1 MKRISTTSSLRSTA
15 LALALAGAGALAFGA
30 VASALPP
37 ERQAGGISYVT
48 GGVADDAAAA
58 FKQARA
64 DYPLAIELVQKSGG
78 KNEYTA
84 GAQVQVTDMAGNV
97 VFGAPAEGPFMLVRI
112 PPGQYRVRGTLNG
125 RSVEAPP
132 VTVGAQGGVQAT
144 VVFPPRTD

>member
-1 MKRISTTSSLRSTA
+1 MKRTLTTSHLRSTA

-30 VASALPP
+30 DASALPP

-64 DYPLAIELVQKSGG
+64 DYPLAIELAQKTSGV
-78 KNEYTA
+78 NQYTA
-84 GAQVQVTDMAGNV
+84 DALVQVTDMAGNV
-97 VFGAPAEGPFMLVRI
+97 VFSAQAEGPFMLVRI

-125 RSVEAPP
+125 RVAEAPP
-132 VTVGAQGGVQAT
+132 VTVGAQGGIQAT

>member
-1 MKRISTTSSLRSTA
+1 MKRISTTRALRSTA

-30 VASALPP
+30 DPALPA
-37 ERQAGGISYVT
+37 ERQAGGISYLT
-48 GGVADDAAAA
+48 GGVADDQAAA

-64 DYPLAIELVQKSGG
+64 GYPLAIELVQRSGG

-84 GAQVQVTDMAGNV
+84 DAQVQVADLAGNV
-97 VFGAPAEGPFMLVRI
+97 VFAARAEGPFMLVRI

-125 RSVEAPP
+125 RSVEAAP
-132 VTVGAQGGVQAT
+132 VTVGAQGGAQAT